1 MNFREEYRKQ
11 LDEVSFSADF
21 EQIAAQRM
29 RRADESEERKMK
41 ISKRTKILIAAA
53 AALLLF
59 STTAFAAPAIIS
71 RLTPQQVAEKTEM
84 SSFIDAFN
92 ASDAVIR
99 NETVEDNG
107 WRITLLGTASGEQL
121 ESCTADLIA
130 EAEKKIDSDEYAI
143 IPLIPEFDEHRTYA
157 AVAIEKADGTPL
169 TEDSDVPNLTVVAD
183 GYKPWRINSWTFG
196 FSCTGFVENGVVY
209 RIIDFADFGILGGGS
224 VRLAAHDTFA
234 PERDTFASAADGTV
248 CYADGYTGTKAM
260 FSLPVEKIEIDSE
273 TQAMIDFLNDTDVE
287 YVSSPDEINGLLVG

>member
-1 MNFREEYRKQ
+1 MNFKEEYQKQ

-21 EQIAAQRM
+21 EQTAAQKMRM
-29 RRADESEERKMK
+29 AGESEKRKMK
-41 ISKRTKILIAAA
+41 MSKRTKIIIAAA
-53 AALLLF
+53 AAILLF

-71 RLTPQQVAEKTEM
+71 RLTPQQVAEKTEING
-84 SSFIDAFN
+84 FIEAFN

-99 NETVEDNG
+99 NETVENNG
-107 WRITLLGTASGEQL
+107 WRITLLGTASGEELNDYASKLKNELVRDDNGAEYVAIPFEL
-121 ESCTADLIA
+121 EL
-130 EAEKKIDSDEYAI
+130 DEC
-143 IPLIPEFDEHRTYA
+143 RTYA
-157 AVAIEKADGTPL
+157 AVAVEKADGTPL
-169 TEDSDVPNLTVVAD
+169 TEDSDVPTLTVVAD

-196 FSCTGFVENGVVY
+196 FSATGFVENGIAY
-209 RIIDFADFGILGGGS
+209 RIIDFADFGILGGGN

-287 YVSSPDEINGLLVG
+287 YVSSLDEVDGLLVG